1 MQLLYLTNNFIG
13 YHLIKHAIQY
23 DFLPRLC
30 VVPSEYSDQT
40 YAFQDHNTGGDSGTV
55 CYWSG
60 VLQWVEWLL
69 IQTGQNRGEE
79 LIMICERY
87 KS

>member
-23 DFLPRLC
+23 DFLPGLC
-30 VVPSEYSDQT
+30 VVLSEYYDQA
-40 YAFQDHNTGGDSGTV
+40 YAIRDHNTVGDSRTV
-55 CYWSG
+55 SYWFR

-69 IQTGQNRGEE
+69 IQTGHDPGEE
-79 LIMICERY
+79 LVIL
-87 KS
+87 K